1 MNTTVQK
8 NLLKLRNDL
17 LRDIDGNN
25 KQISTSERDVGD
37 FYDDADVEKHRQMIN
52 TLGERD
58 RAKLKA
64 IDEALSK
71 IEDGIYGECEECGED
86 INKKRLNVLPF
97 ARYCVKCQS
106 EFEKQLKQH
115 ADESIEDKLL
125 YKDVS
130 ISDMENID

>member
-1 MNTTVQK
+1 MNATVKK
-8 NLLKLRNDL
+8 NLLKIRDEL
-17 LRDIDGNN
+17 LMEIDGNN
-25 KQISTSERDVGD
+25 KQISSSERDVGD
-37 FYDDADVEKHRQMIN
+37 FYDDVDVEKYRQMIN

-64 IDEALSK
+64 INEALRK
-71 IEDGIYGECEECGED
+71 IEDGIYGECEECGEN

-106 EFEKQLKQH
+106 EFEKQLKPH
-115 ADESIEDKLL
+115 PDESIEDKLL

-130 ISDMENID
+130 ISDMENSD